1 MNIGISKQI
10 AIGNDKSVIV
20 AGMPF
25 GKLKRESDK
34 EWIRLMASKGSPPNQ
49 VTFNVLTPEKLESIK
64 LTRALAVSLVMR
76 IDFLS

>member
-49 VTFNVLTPEKLESIK
+49 VTFNVLTP
-64 LTRALAVSLVMR
+64 
-76 IDFLS
+76 